1 MTEATDKKPFNL
13 NDLKLLMS
21 RLREPEYGCPWDR
34 AQSYKTIVSSTIE
47 EVYEV
52 VDAIE
57 EENPQQLK
65 EELGD
70 LLFQIIF
77 YSQLG
82 KEDGIFDFDD
92 IVSAIT
98 TKLLR
103 RHPHVFPEG
112 TLESRIDLNALND
125 DRQQEKIKASWE
137 RIKQE
142 ERQQKGHQAIM
153 DDVPRALP
161 ATMRALKLQKR
172 AASVGF
178 DWENIS
184 GVYDK
189 LFEEIDELKEAVS
202 QSQESISQQPSAIEE
217 ELGDLL
223 FTVVNLARHLKI
235 EPEMALRRANNK
247 FEQRFRHMETTSREQ
262 GKALEQQSSETLE
275 QWWQQAKRV

>member
-1 MTEATDKKPFNL
+1 MTETKDKSFSLTDLTF
-13 NDLKLLMS
+13 LMS
-21 RLREPEYGCPWDR
+21 RLREPEYGCPWDL
-34 AQSYKTIVSSTIE
+34 AQSYKTIASSTIE

-52 VDAIE
+52 IDAIE
-57 EENPQQLK
+57 QEDPHQLK

-82 KEDGIFDFDD
+82 KEDGVFDFND

-112 TLESRIDLNALND
+112 TLESKIDLRTIND

-172 AASVGF
+172 ASSVGF

-189 LFEEIDELKEAVS
+189 LFEEVDELKEATLLF
-202 QSQESISQQPSAIEE
+202 QAGKIKEPAAIEE

-223 FTVVNLARHLKI
+223 FTVVNLARHLKV
-235 EPEMALRRANNK
+235 EPEMALRGANNK
-247 FEQRFRHMETTSREQ
+247 FEQRFRHIEAKAKEQ
-262 GKALEQQSSETLE
+262 GKAINQQSSETLE
-275 QWWQQAKRV
+275 EWWERAKQV